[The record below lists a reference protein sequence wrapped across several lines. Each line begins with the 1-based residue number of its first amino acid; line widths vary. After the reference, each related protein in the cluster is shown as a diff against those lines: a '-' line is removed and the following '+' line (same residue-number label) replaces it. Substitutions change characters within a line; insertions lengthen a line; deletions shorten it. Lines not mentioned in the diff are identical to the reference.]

1 MYKYSTFKKSNAHI
15 LQARLLNFKNNFKQC
30 DRLNAKTAIIIGEEE
45 VKNNMVTVKNL
56 KTKEEEKVEL
66 MFLVEYLDNIL
77 IDECSCGCDECHDD
91 CECKH

>member
-1 MYKYSTFKKSNAHI
+1 M
-15 LQARLLNFKNNFKQC
+15 ARNFKNNFKQC